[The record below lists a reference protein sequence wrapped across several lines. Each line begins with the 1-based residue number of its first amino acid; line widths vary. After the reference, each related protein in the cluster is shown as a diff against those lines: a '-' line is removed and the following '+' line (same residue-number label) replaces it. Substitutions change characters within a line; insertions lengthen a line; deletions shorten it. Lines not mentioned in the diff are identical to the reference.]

1 MIDIIEQHSG
11 RVISMEVAQDGDR
24 RSVDIE
30 VQLTEAA
37 APSVVAG
44 VADID
49 GVREVR
55 WED

>member
-1 MIDIIEQHSG
+1 
-11 RVISMEVAQDGDR
+11 MEVAQDGDR

>member
-1 MIDIIEQHSG
+1 MIDVIEQHAG

-24 RSVDIE
+24 RSVVVE
-30 VQLTEAA
+30 VQLTETA

-49 GVREVR
+49 GVLEVR